1 MIFQGP
7 LCRYAEDLRL
17 MMQVLVKPEL
27 RKELRLEQP
36 VSVKDLRLFNMAD
49 NGGGFME
56 TAVDPEIR
64 AAQINLVK
72 TFRQS
77 EALHIE
83 DVQVEELKLSGLM
96 FAFHFGKLA
105 EEKDQ
110 LSVDKMAT
118 DPDHK
123 V

>member
-27 RKELRLEQP
+27 RKELRLESP
-36 VSVKDLRLFNMAD
+36 VSVKDLRLFNMPD

-56 TAVDPEIR
+56 TAVDPELR

-72 TFRQS
+72 TLRQRQG
-77 EALHIE
+77 LQIE
-83 DVQVEELKLSGLM
+83 DIQLEQLKHSGLM

-105 EEKDQ
+105 EENDQ
-110 LSVDKMAT
+110 LPVNKMAT